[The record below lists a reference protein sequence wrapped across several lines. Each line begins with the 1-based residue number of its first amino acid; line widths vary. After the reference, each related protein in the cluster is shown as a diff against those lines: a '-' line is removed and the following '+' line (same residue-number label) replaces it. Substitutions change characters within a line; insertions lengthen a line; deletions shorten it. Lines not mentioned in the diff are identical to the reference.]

1 MINHILIPLDGSL
14 LAEGVLP
21 HVLTIARSTNA
32 YITLLHVLELP
43 HMIMGRQAVDP
54 LEWHLR
60 KLEAEQYLTNITTR
74 LRQSKLKVDHV
85 IMGGSPVQHI
95 MDFADQNDVDLIALS
110 SHGSSGLSG
119 WNISSVTQKI
129 ILCSSKSILLI
140 RACMSSGTDLEEVR
154 YNRLFVGLDFST
166 RAEYILPV
174 AVNLAEFHKAKLI
187 LGMVIPKPELLHRF
201 PLSTEEES
209 LITRV
214 VDLNYRAASH
224 YFDQL
229 RSRLSL
235 PGVSLQTRLAISD
248 NATAALHDMVNQEN
262 ADLVMLV
269 AHGHSGERRWPYGS
283 VAASFIAYGTT
294 PLIIV
299 QDLPENEIKRK
310 QIAARDRNQRTL
322 THAPSSSAL
331 RNRSRHP
338 LTTGR

>member
-1 MINHILIPLDGSL
+1 MINHILIPLDESP
-14 LAEGVLP
+14 LAECVLP

-43 HMIMGRQAVDP
+43 RAVIDKQAVDP

-60 KLEAEQYLTNITTR
+60 KQKAEEYLHDIATK
-74 LRQSKLKVDHV
+74 LRHKNLKVEDV
-85 IMGGSPVQHI
+85 IMEGPPAECVI
-95 MDFADQNDVDLIALS
+95 DFANNNDVDLIALS

-119 WNISSVTQKI
+119 WNVSSVVQKI
-129 ILCSSKSILLI
+129 ILRSSKSLLLI
-140 RACMSSGTDLEEVR
+140 RAYMSSGTDLEEVR

-174 AVNLAEFHKAKLI
+174 AVNLAEFHKAELI
-187 LGMVIPKPELLHRF
+187 LGMVIRKPELLHRF
-201 PLSTEEES
+201 PLSAEEES

-214 VDLNYRAASH
+214 ADLNYRAASH

-229 RSRLSL
+229 QSRLSL
-235 PGVSLQTRLAISD
+235 QGVSLQTRLAISD

-294 PLIIV
+294 PLMIM
-299 QDLPENEIKRK
+299 QDLSGDEIKRSPAE
-310 QIAARDRNQRTL
+310 ISAREVKG
-322 THAPSSSAL
+322 H
-331 RNRSRHP
+331 
-338 LTTGR
+338 

>member
-1 MINHILIPLDGSL
+1 MINHILIPLDESP
-14 LAEGVLP
+14 LAECVLP

-43 HMIMGRQAVDP
+43 RAVIDKQAVDP

-60 KLEAEQYLTNITTR
+60 KQKAEEYLHDIATK
-74 LRQSKLKVDHV
+74 LRHNNLKVEDV
-85 IMGGSPVQHI
+85 IMEGPPAECVI
-95 MDFADQNDVDLIALS
+95 DFANNNDVDLIALS

-119 WNISSVTQKI
+119 WNVSSVVQKI
-129 ILCSSKSILLI
+129 ILRSSKALLLI
-140 RACMSSGTDLEEVR
+140 RAYMSSGTDLEEVR

-174 AVNLAEFHKAKLI
+174 AVNLAEFHKAELI
-187 LGMVIPKPELLHRF
+187 LGMVIRKPELLHRF
-201 PLSTEEES
+201 PLSAEEES

-214 VDLNYRAASH
+214 ADLNYRAASH

-229 RSRLSL
+229 QSRLSL
-235 PGVSLQTRLAISD
+235 QGVSLQTRLTISD

-283 VAASFIAYGTT
+283 VAASFIAYGTA
-294 PLIIV
+294 PLMIM
-299 QDLPENEIKRK
+299 QDLSGDEIKRSPAE
-310 QIAARDRNQRTL
+310 ISAREVKG
-322 THAPSSSAL
+322 H
-331 RNRSRHP
+331 
-338 LTTGR
+338 